1 MRLFDAVKS
10 YNREMLHTAALL
22 EDSTAGDPEHRR
34 QLLENLSTALD
45 EHRSIDED
53 IIFPV
58 FTAAE
63 QRSALVE
70 RSRTEAEEIRKALN
84 EVMQQRL
91 DESRLKYDIAA
102 LTNQVRAYLAHETDD
117 LLSAADRLL
126 PDDEEQ
132 ALGEVAAQRHEKLA
146 RRIHKH

>member
-22 EDSTAGDPEHRR
+22 EDSSAGDPDTRR
-34 QLLENLSTALD
+34 RLLQELSSSLD
-45 EHRSIDED
+45 EHRAIDED

-63 QRSALVE
+63 RRSELIE
-70 RSRTEAEEIRKALN
+70 RSRTEAEGIRNALDR
-84 EVMQQRL
+84 VMQRRL
-91 DESRLKYDIAA
+91 DESRLKYDIAT
-102 LTNQVRAYLAHETDD
+102 LTNQVRTYVAHETDE
-117 LLSAADRLL
+117 LLAEADRLL

-132 ALGEVAAQRHEKLA
+132 ALEQVAARRHAKLA
-146 RRIHKH
+146 NRIHKH

>member
-22 EDSTAGDPEHRR
+22 EDSSAGDPDNRR
-34 QLLENLSTALD
+34 RLLERLSSSLN

-63 QRSALVE
+63 HRSALIE
-70 RSRTEAEEIRKALN
+70 RSRTEAEEIRKALD

-91 DESRLKYDIAA
+91 DESRLKYDIAS
-102 LTNQVRAYLAHETDD
+102 LTNRVRTYVAHETDE
-117 LLSAADRLL
+117 LLAEADRLL
-126 PDDEEQ
+126 PEDEEQ
-132 ALGEVAAQRHEKLA
+132 ALEEVAARRHARLA
-146 RRIHKH
+146 HRIHKH

>member
-1 MRLFDAVKS
+1 MRLFEAVKS

-22 EDSTAGDPEHRR
+22 EDSSAGDPDTRHR
-34 QLLENLSTALD
+34 LLRELSTSFD

-63 QRSALVE
+63 RRSELIE
-70 RSRTEAEEIRKALN
+70 RSRTEAEEIRKALD
-84 EVMQQRL
+84 EVMQRRL
-91 DESRLKYDIAA
+91 DESRLKYDIAT
-102 LTNQVRAYLAHETDD
+102 LTNQVRTYVAHETDE
-117 LLSAADRLL
+117 LLAEADRLL

-132 ALGEVAAQRHEKLA
+132 ALEQVAARRHAKLA
-146 RRIHKH
+146 NRIHKH